1 MATAGVQIGQRFT
14 WHTLGADG
22 RWIAEERIV
31 DARLA
36 EQLAASVGGF
46 IGLDVSPADRK
57 QLLADAAEFWER
69 AEAEL
74 EGR

>member
-1 MATAGVQIGQRFT
+1 MLGSPSSSPPASAGLSA
-14 WHTLGADG
+14 LGG
-22 RWIAEERIV
+22 P
-31 DARLA
+31 
-36 EQLAASVGGF
+36 
-46 IGLDVSPADRK
+46 PADRK